1 MIGEINKLL
10 IFLFKLITVTL
21 EDVSYLWGLPIK
33 GVLVTGRSDRMWAR
47 SRMFE
52 LLGIRDVEV
61 DLFMKKRGS
70 DHSDWIMA
78 KKMLRQRFKKL
89 PDGADERTV
98 HW

>member
-1 MIGEINKLL
+1 
-10 IFLFKLITVTL
+10 
-21 EDVSYLWGLPIK
+21 VSCLWGLPIK
-33 GVLVTGRSDRMWAR
+33 GVPVTGRSDGVWAR

-70 DHSDWIMA
+70 AHSDWIMT

-89 PDGADERTV
+89 PDGADEQTV
-98 HW
+98 QW